1 MATTEEFL
9 RDYGVDIRSN
19 GQRRW
24 PGEVKA
30 RIVAETLEPG
40 ATVNEVARRYGLRA
54 NHLSQ
59 WRGRARRGK
68 LVRPAVPDDDG
79 LCFAPVVL
87 SGPRAAVSQED
98 VPIEPGSPKPIE
110 VVTAPVTIRLDGN
123 TSTNRLVEIVRALG
137 ASA

>member
-24 PGEVKA
+24 PDEVKA

-68 LVRPAVPDDDG
+68 LVLPAVPDDDG
-79 LCFAPVVL
+79 LCFAPVVCQRRSKNL
-87 SGPRAAVSQED
+87 PLWRSKSR
-98 VPIEPGSPKPIE
+98 
-110 VVTAPVTIRLDGN
+110 PV
-123 TSTNRLVEIVRALG
+123 LG
-137 ASA
+137 ARLGACGSHLASTFQGALAVRPIV